1 MKYLI
6 ESNCAI
12 FQKSSVQHYKYLMR
26 YKWSVRAVQQA
37 VWVVWAVRE
46 VRAVQEV
53 SGRSECFWRKEIESF
68 IFLHLL
74 PSPPEVHSCANL
86 DPALQLRWSFC
97 ERQLGTR
104 LGVRARWFLKFLEN
118 QINFLVLIFGKNA
131 QKWYFGCP
139 NVNKKKPFF
148 HQKLPKHVG
157 KTIHNAISFVWLS
170 FLQRFRANFE
180 IRLFYWV

>member
-1 MKYLI
+1 MVSTSSTTSRMSSMSSTRSTSSTGSLWMI
-6 ESNCAI
+6 RMFLEEGNWI
-12 FQKSSVQHYKYLMR
+12 FYIS
-26 YKWSVRAVQQA
+26 
-37 VWVVWAVRE
+37 
-46 VRAVQEV
+46 
-53 SGRSECFWRKEIESF
+53 
-68 IFLHLL
+68 
-74 PSPPEVHSCANL
+74 PSPPQPPWGSL
-86 DPALQLRWSFC
+86 LRQPGPCSAAPLIILWKT
-97 ERQLGTR
+97 TR
-104 LGVRARWFLKFLEN
+104 NQGVRARWFLKFLEN